1 MISAAFLVAA
11 AVPAQTPVSPQ
22 QYAYSAWGQCL
33 ESQLA
38 PDRYMTA
45 PRITDRAMQAC
56 MRFEQDY
63 NRAHAAWMAAAN
75 LNPAQTAEA
84 EREYNRTIRRMR
96 RMIEDEVQEIQDQS
110 GNR

>member
-1 MISAAFLVAA
+1 MILAA
-11 AVPAQTPVSPQ
+11 ALFAATPVSPQ

-33 ESQLA
+33 EAHLA

-56 MRFEQDY
+56 LRFEQDY
-63 NRAHAAWMAAAN
+63 SPAHASWLAAAN
-75 LNPAQTAEA
+75 LNPAQGAEA
-84 EREYNRTIRRMR
+84 EREYNRSIRRMR

>member
-1 MISAAFLVAA
+1 MIVAA
-11 AVPAQTPVSPQ
+11 LFIAAAPARTPVSPQ

-33 ESQLA
+33 EANLA
-38 PDRYMTA
+38 PDRFMTA

-56 MRFEQDY
+56 LRFEQDY
-63 NRAHAAWMAAAN
+63 NRAHSAWLAAAN

-84 EREYNRTIRRMR
+84 EREYNRSIRRMR
-96 RMIEDEVQEIQDQS
+96 RMIEDEAQEMQDQS

>member
-1 MISAAFLVAA
+1 MIVALFLAA
-11 AVPAQTPVSPQ
+11 ALAQTPVSPR

-33 ESQLA
+33 ESHLA

-45 PRITDRAMQAC
+45 PRITDRAMMAC
-56 MRFEQDY
+56 LRFEQDY
-63 NRAHAAWMAAAN
+63 GRAHESWLAAAN

-84 EREYNRTIRRMR
+84 QREYNRSIRRMR
-96 RMIEDEVQEIQDQS
+96 RMIEDEAQQIQDQS